1 MHASQAV
8 AVEVFG
14 LLAQVTRRSTLSSVI
29 RTFFYTH
36 GMDLLLACVA
46 RRPPGSVA
54 PVLEAVLGVEAI
66 WERQQRRFFD
76 VGDRVQLE
84 RPQGSGTWLPGAVA
98 KAGLDRTQVL
108 LDPPPPSAEEAARDA
123 ACGDGHGA
131 CGALHPSLRNQE
143 TVEVR
148 PLPPAPPARRRHR
161 TPPPARR
168 SLRRAMS
175 AHGGRHRCTRC
186 ACAGAAPRCPR
197 HARGTRRYSLRR
209 KPWSSRRP
217 SRPSSAASSRRAPR
231 ARTRPRVAGCARE
244 QERGRRGAAAGGQ
257 AVDWWGGAVAAG

>member
-148 PLPPAPPARRRHR
+148 PPPAPPARRPHR
-161 TPPPARR
+161 APPPARR
-168 SLRRAMS
+168 SLR
-175 AHGGRHRCTRC
+175 
-186 ACAGAAPRCPR
+186 
-197 HARGTRRYSLRR
+197 
-209 KPWSSRRP
+209 
-217 SRPSSAASSRRAPR
+217 
-231 ARTRPRVAGCARE
+231 
-244 QERGRRGAAAGGQ
+244 
-257 AVDWWGGAVAAG
+257 